1 MKITIDSHV
10 FNASIRDYFAIY
22 SNENYCIARKLKK
35 FLECFSSKPTIIF
48 SSEGINLSYRGK
60 QIPRF
65 DFVVQ
70 YYGHLGE
77 WKGYVTATSS
87 LDSLTPGQCK
97 FLTEMFE
104 SQIVASVPGIVD
116 DLIKQTKD
124 NAKTYAKEFVQRQIK
139 ELQEQM
145 GFIKALENL

>member
-1 MKITIDSHV
+1 MQITINSHV

-22 SNENYCIARKLKK
+22 SNENFCIARKLKK
-35 FLECFSSKPTIIF
+35 FLEDFSNKPTIIF
-48 SSEGINLSYRGK
+48 SSEDIKLIYRSK

-70 YYGHLGE
+70 YYGHLGG
-77 WKGYVTATSS
+77 WKGYVTTTSS
-87 LDSLTPGQCK
+87 LDSLTPGQRK

-104 SQIVASVPGIVD
+104 SQIVASAPGILE

-124 NAKTYAKEFVQRQIK
+124 NAKTYAKEFVQRQIN